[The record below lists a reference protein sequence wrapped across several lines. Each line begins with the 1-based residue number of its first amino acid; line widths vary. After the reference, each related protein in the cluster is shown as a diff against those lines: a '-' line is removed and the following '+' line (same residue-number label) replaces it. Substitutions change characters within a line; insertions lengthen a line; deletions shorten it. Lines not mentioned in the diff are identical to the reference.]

1 MKDMNKFEREAEA
14 IQKRIDE
21 AVEYKKWRKEKV
33 KEGYQ
38 LYLAYMENR
47 ELNNNQ

>member
-1 MKDMNKFEREAEA
+1 MDKYQSEAEA
-14 IQKRIDE
+14 IKKRVDE
-21 AVEYKKWRKEKV
+21 AVEYKKWREKKV

-47 ELNNNQ
+47 ALNNKQ